1 MTLWLVRTG
10 KYGEFEQRFLEDKRI
25 YLSWGGFDTDLS
37 KSGARAQ
44 LRSLIESRFPSYS
57 KAKVSNGVG
66 QLFGFVAGM
75 IEGDA
80 VIVPSKKKPAIHI
93 GEIRGPYTFDGG
105 GLPDLRQ
112 YRAVRWLKTDIPRS
126 TFDPDLL
133 YSFGAIMTVCRI
145 ERNNAEAR
153 VRAIA
158 TGATPVVDDTGG
170 GTKTDGEGAEE
181 VGEEDVDLER
191 LGRDQIAKLIIQ
203 KFKGHGMERLV
214 EAVLV
219 AQGYTTYRSPEGAD
233 KGVDLLAAPGALGF
247 GSPRICVQVKST
259 DTPVDHPTLQQLV
272 GTMHTVQAEQGLL
285 VSWGG
290 FKSSVEKERA
300 QQFFKVRLWDQDTLI
315 AQILDN
321 YDRLDDEIRAELPV
335 KRVWVPALS
344 EEE

>member
-1 MTLWLVRTG
+1 MTLWVVRTG
-10 KYGEFEQRFLEDKRI
+10 KYGEFEQRFLDDKRI
-25 YLSWGGFDTDLS
+25 YLSWGGFDADLS
-37 KSGARAQ
+37 KYGMRPQ
-44 LRSLIESRFPSYS
+44 LRGLLESKFPNFS
-57 KAKVSNGVG
+57 KAKISNAVG
-66 QLFGFVAGM
+66 QLYAFVAAM
-75 IEGDA
+75 SKGDT

-93 GEIRGPYTFDGG
+93 GEIEGPYTFDSRGAA
-105 GLPDLRQ
+105 DLKQ
-112 YRAVRWLKTDIPRS
+112 YRSVRWLKTDIARS

-133 YSFGAIMTVCRI
+133 YSFGAIMTVFRI

-158 TGATPVVDDTGG
+158 AGIAVPRPPAGSAGSELDEP
-170 GTKTDGEGAEE
+170 GEA
-181 VGEEDVDLER
+181 GEEDVDLER

-203 KFKGHGMERLV
+203 KYKGHGMERLV

-259 DTPVDHPTLQQLV
+259 EGPVDHPTLQQLV
-272 GTMHTVQAEQGLL
+272 GAMQAVQAEQGLL

-290 FKSSVEKERA
+290 FKSSVEKARA
-300 QQFFKVRLWDQDTLI
+300 QHFFKVRFWDQDTLI
-315 AQILDN
+315 AQILEH
-321 YDRLDDEIRAELPV
+321 YDKLDDDIRAELPV

-344 EEE
+344 PEE